1 MLGVLAIMCANVVQR
16 VAAISTGVPY
26 RSTLGATI
34 SDRVGGGFVN
44 KLTLESKDQLIRSLV
59 AQESDR
65 WVERAIDLQGQ
76 IGPYYQGMGER
87 LRAEMKGAGLRSPA
101 LEKQVDDAVLRS
113 GIAFLRCL
121 HPTLIDSIRRDLSK
135 EFTRSRNYEII
146 QESFDSLVL
155 GGVDRDRHPDM
166 WRALSDIPNLDFP
179 TATALADR
187 VQVNGY
193 FKITKHLRI
202 GVIVVLACIFT
213 LCCLLSGRQLVAVAA
228 ISALAT
234 GIAMQLASCIV
245 AFSTRRYTIPLHL
258 FALMALCMT
267 LGAIVEGWERRLVNR
282 GRLSIVGGN

>member
-1 MLGVLAIMCANVVQR
+1 MTPRNHVIQISLRILRFLFLLLSRSLVLGTMLGVLAIMCANVVQR

-59 AQESDR
+59 AKESDR

-121 HPTLIDSIRRDLSK
+121 HP
-135 EFTRSRNYEII
+135 
-146 QESFDSLVL
+146 
-155 GGVDRDRHPDM
+155 H
-166 WRALSDIPNLDFP
+166 
-179 TATALADR
+179 
-187 VQVNGY
+187 
-193 FKITKHLRI
+193 
-202 GVIVVLACIFT
+202 
-213 LCCLLSGRQLVAVAA
+213 
-228 ISALAT
+228 
-234 GIAMQLASCIV
+234 
-245 AFSTRRYTIPLHL
+245 
-258 FALMALCMT
+258 
-267 LGAIVEGWERRLVNR
+267 
-282 GRLSIVGGN
+282 